1 MRKRLLNDYDVMNVA
16 AKIIVSGRVQG
27 VGFRWFVFK
36 EAQQVKVSGQ
46 VHNRSDGS
54 VEIVVEGDKQAIERL
69 LSRVH
74 HGPAFSYVTDV
85 QTTWQVYTGSYKE
98 FNIV

>member
-1 MRKRLLNDYDVMNVA
+1 MNVA

-36 EAQQVKVSGQ
+36 EAQQAKVTGQ
-46 VHNRSDGS
+46 VRNLSDGT
-54 VEIVVEGDKQAIERL
+54 VEIEIEGDKQAIKKL
-69 LSRVH
+69 ISKVQA
-74 HGPAFSYVTDV
+74 GPAFSHVTNV
-85 QTTWQVYTGSYKE
+85 QTKWQTYKGSYRE

>member
-36 EAQQVKVSGQ
+36 EAQRVKVAGQ
-46 VHNRSDGS
+46 VCNLSDGT
-54 VEIVVEGDKQAIERL
+54 VEIELEGDKQAIEQL
-69 LSRVH
+69 ISRVQQ
-74 HGPAFSYVTDV
+74 GPAFSHVTDV
-85 QTTWQVYTGSYKE
+85 QTTWQAYTGSYRE